1 MDKEE
6 LFNYMVLHQR
16 KDIPEEYRLYYKDFR
31 RIIKYI
37 DSSFFNDTCC
47 IWKGY
52 ITNNKNVY
60 VNFYLHGRKISL
72 HRILYI
78 NFVDNLF
85 ENTYLTFKCNT
96 IGCILLNHICI
107 KKLKK
112 YNNKTVTRK
121 RSYKKHSIIVTFF

>member
-16 KDIPEEYRLYYKDFR
+16 KDIPEEYKLYYKDFR

-52 ITNNKNVY
+52 ITYNKNYY
-60 VNFYLHGRKISL
+60 VNFYLYGKKLSL

-85 ENTYLTFKCNT
+85 ENRYLTFKCNN
-96 IGCILLNHICI
+96 IGCISLNHICI
-107 KKLKK
+107 KNNKK
-112 YNNKTVTRK
+112 YNNKHVTP
-121 RSYKKHSIIVTFF
+121 KKGTKKKLITVTFF